1 MLFTT
6 LLILK
11 GYNIFSFLFTPEMWF
26 LIAAAATI
34 PAVISFVAGY
44 GLGYRKAKKQI
55 RDEYPA
61 TPPPSYEDVIRD
73 YPPKPSAPE
82 LFE

>member
-1 MLFTT
+1 
-6 LLILK
+6 
-11 GYNIFSFLFTPEMWF
+11 MWF

-44 GLGYRKAKKQI
+44 GLGYRKAKKQCV
-55 RDEYPA
+55 YPA